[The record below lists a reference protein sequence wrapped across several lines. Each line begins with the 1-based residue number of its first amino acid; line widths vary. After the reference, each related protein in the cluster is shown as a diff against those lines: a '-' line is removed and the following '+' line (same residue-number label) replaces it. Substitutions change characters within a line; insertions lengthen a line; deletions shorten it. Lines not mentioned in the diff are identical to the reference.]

1 MHMENQFSCGSCG
14 QVSKTAK
21 KLQGLKVRSFGIILH
36 KMSCVSVFWFDVLEI
51 PMFGVRVFVA
61 QNICLLYLSLRAFL
75 CSAKYFLGEFGIF
88 FLGGGTFPPDV
99 PRINPGREIVRTLSV
114 RVPRWRET

>member
-1 MHMENQFSCGSCG
+1 MHMEKQFSCGSCG

-61 QNICLLYLSLRAFL
+61 QNICLPYLSITSCILML
-75 CSAKYFLGEFGIF
+75 CKFFGREFGIF
-88 FLGGGTFPPDV
+88 GGETSPPDV
-99 PRINPGREIVRTLSV
+99 PKINPVKTYEND
-114 RVPRWRET
+114 EC